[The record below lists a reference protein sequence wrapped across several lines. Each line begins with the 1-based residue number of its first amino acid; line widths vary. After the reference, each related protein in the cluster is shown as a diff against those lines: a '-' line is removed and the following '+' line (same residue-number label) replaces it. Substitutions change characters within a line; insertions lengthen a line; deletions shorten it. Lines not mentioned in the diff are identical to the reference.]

1 MKVGFLSKFH
11 ISRKK
16 VIVIV
21 VIVVIVAALFYSC
34 SRASRI
40 AREKMI
46 PTTSV
51 TVLKKTNL
59 QDSISISGT
68 IQSKNSENVYT
79 MLNYPVKTIS
89 AKVGDAVKAGDVLAV
104 LDTSTLEKDVQ
115 GAQYSTK
122 SSQDIASLSLQKAK
136 SDYEN
141 MLYLYNNNLNTE
153 LVNAKAAVTSAKQ
166 DLDSEKSNY
175 DYNEFL
181 YNSGE
186 LSKMALDQEKAKLT
200 SAQNAYNKANTT
212 LTATQNKANQDL
224 KTAKNAYDQAQAKY
238 NDKSQQVT
246 LDKQQQNL
254 KDAVITAPV
263 SGTVTVSNA
272 VEGMPGNGILFTLE
286 DMDNLIVNTEIQEY
300 DVGQVTVGKKV
311 IIKTD
316 ATGDTEIA
324 GEVTRVAPAATASTQ
339 GTSSVTFAAEI
350 KILDHNPK
358 LKIGMKA
365 RMNIILDEKSDV
377 YAVPYDSVLHN
388 QDGSAYVLI
397 AVKDE
402 TKGFVAKEQ
411 PVQTGLENDISIE
424 ISGSGLSD
432 GMKIISNP
440 DNLKAG
446 STLKLPEGTA

>member
-11 ISRKK
+11 FSRKK
-16 VIVIV
+16 VIVV
-21 VIVVIVAALFYSC
+21 VLILAVVAALFYSC
-34 SRASRI
+34 SRSARI
-40 AREKMI
+40 AREKM
-46 PTTSV
+46 TAATSV
-51 TVLKKTNL
+51 TALKKTNL
-59 QDSISISGT
+59 QDSVSVSGT

-79 MLNYPVKTIS
+79 MLNYPVKQIS
-89 AKVGDAVKAGDVLAV
+89 AKVGDTVKAGDVLAV

-122 SSQDIASLSLQKAK
+122 SAQDIASLSLQKAK

-141 MLYLYNNNLNTE
+141 ALYLYNNHLNTE
-153 LVNAKAAVTSAKQ
+153 LVNAQAAVTSTKQ
-166 DLDSEKSNY
+166 DLDSEKSSY
-175 DYNEFL
+175 DYNEYL

-186 LSKMALDQEKAKLT
+186 LSKMVLDQEKAKLT
-200 SAQNAYNKANTT
+200 AAQDAYDKAVTT
-212 LTATQNKANQDL
+212 LTATQNKVSQDL
-224 KTAKNAYDQAQAKY
+224 KTAKNAYAQAQAKY

-263 SGTVTVSNA
+263 AGTVTVSNA
-272 VEGMPGNGILFTLE
+272 VEGTPANGILFTVE

-300 DVGQVTVGKKV
+300 DVGQVAVGKKV

-324 GEVTRVAPAATASTQ
+324 GEVSRVAPAATASTQ

-350 KILDHNPK
+350 KIIDHNPK

-365 RMNIILDEKSDV
+365 RMNIILDEKSNV
-377 YAVPYDSVLHN
+377 YAVPYDAVLHKA
-388 QDGSAYVLI
+388 DGSAYVLV

-402 TKGFVAKEQ
+402 KKGYVAKEQ

-424 ISGSGLSD
+424 ISGAGLSD
-432 GMKIISNP
+432 GIKVVSSP
-440 DNLKAG
+440 ENLKAG
-446 STLKLPEGTA
+446 ASLKLPEGTA